1 MRASARVS
9 PDEDGVLVS
18 RARPSRKTEG
28 SGVTAIRDS
37 FLSLQF
43 TGNHTSHV
51 LLMAR
56 VWLDNSTR
64 IWRALARAY
73 LHFCAH
79 QLLIIHVPIIAFL
92 QNELLIAV
100 TPDPS
105 VFLEGLAR
113 ETRWCPSLL
122 QAAAL
127 HCDCDTAGPPTKQ
140 HAALLMWASCDH
152 SILRRSWLAK
162 QCPDSLLMFLVRCF
176 LPDEDVCFLP
186 DVSCQMVNIDMTSQC
201 WHLQMQTS
209 VLFVAVALQKI
220 YTTSPRPP
228 LSKY

>member
-1 MRASARVS
+1 MLLNRIRTMV
-9 PDEDGVLVS
+9 VIVS
-18 RARPSRKTEG
+18 RARPSRTKTEG

-37 FLSLQF
+37 FLSPQF

-92 QNELLIAV
+92 QNELRIAV

-113 ETRWCPSLL
+113 ETMVVS
-122 QAAAL
+122 
-127 HCDCDTAGPPTKQ
+127 
-140 HAALLMWASCDH
+140 DH
-152 SILRRSWLAK
+152 R
-162 QCPDSLLMFLVRCF
+162 
-176 LPDEDVCFLP
+176 
-186 DVSCQMVNIDMTSQC
+186 
-201 WHLQMQTS
+201 
-209 VLFVAVALQKI
+209 
-220 YTTSPRPP
+220 
-228 LSKY
+228 

>member
-1 MRASARVS
+1 MVWSCTVVALSAKMNKTT
-9 PDEDGVLVS
+9 PHNNQIHFLVS
-18 RARPSRKTEG
+18 CARPSRKTEG

-37 FLSLQF
+37 FLSPRF

-113 ETRWCPSLL
+113 ETNP
-122 QAAAL
+122 
-127 HCDCDTAGPPTKQ
+127 
-140 HAALLMWASCDH
+140 
-152 SILRRSWLAK
+152 
-162 QCPDSLLMFLVRCF
+162 
-176 LPDEDVCFLP
+176 LP
-186 DVSCQMVNIDMTSQC
+186 
-201 WHLQMQTS
+201 
-209 VLFVAVALQKI
+209 
-220 YTTSPRPP
+220 SPRN
-228 LSKY
+228 SWTSGDQTAYGV

>member
-1 MRASARVS
+1 MKEDFDPAYPKVLFLVCKWYDKVEEVAHRMVSLYPLHCMLVASSLRLVAGLSLCLPACLGGGWSCGHPLPCLGRAV
-9 PDEDGVLVS
+9 VS

-37 FLSLQF
+37 FLSPRF

-56 VWLDNSTR
+56 VWLDSSTR

-79 QLLIIHVPIIAFL
+79 HLLIIHVPIIAFL
-92 QNELLIAV
+92 QNELRIAV

-113 ETRWCPSLL
+113 KTRES
-122 QAAAL
+122 
-127 HCDCDTAGPPTKQ
+127 
-140 HAALLMWASCDH
+140 
-152 SILRRSWLAK
+152 
-162 QCPDSLLMFLVRCF
+162 
-176 LPDEDVCFLP
+176 
-186 DVSCQMVNIDMTSQC
+186 
-201 WHLQMQTS
+201 
-209 VLFVAVALQKI
+209 
-220 YTTSPRPP
+220 
-228 LSKY
+228 

>member
-1 MRASARVS
+1 MSLMLNKLRTVARHPSKPEGKGTTRKPEGASASLDKPIFTRFEGRWYPTGQRIPHTSV
-9 PDEDGVLVS
+9 VVS

-28 SGVTAIRDS
+28 SGVTAMHDS
-37 FLSLQF
+37 FLSPRF

-56 VWLDNSTR
+56 VWLDNSMR

-113 ETRWCPSLL
+113 ETN
-122 QAAAL
+122 
-127 HCDCDTAGPPTKQ
+127 
-140 HAALLMWASCDH
+140 
-152 SILRRSWLAK
+152 
-162 QCPDSLLMFLVRCF
+162 QCGMSTM
-176 LPDEDVCFLP
+176 
-186 DVSCQMVNIDMTSQC
+186 
-201 WHLQMQTS
+201 
-209 VLFVAVALQKI
+209 
-220 YTTSPRPP
+220 
-228 LSKY
+228 